1 MTTLL
6 ALAVLFIQLSLLA
19 VGGGNAI
26 IPEMQRQV
34 VDLHHWMSAR
44 EFSEL
49 FALAQASPGPNTMIA
64 ALIGWHVAGVAGLM
78 VSTVAQFLPSST
90 LVMVCMMFWN
100 RSQNSSIKQRVSAA
114 LVPVTVGLVLSGG
127 IVVAGAL
134 IHNALQPV
142 IIIVSAL
149 LFLKTRLPPVVLLLA
164 GGLVSLSLHNLT

>member
-78 VSTVAQFLPSST
+78 VSTVAWLISTPITFLPAEANAT
-90 LVMVCMMFWN
+90 
-100 RSQNSSIKQRVSAA
+100 A
-114 LVPVTVGLVLSGG
+114 VGRP
-127 IVVAGAL
+127 I
-134 IHNALQPV
+134 
-142 IIIVSAL
+142 
-149 LFLKTRLPPVVLLLA
+149 
-164 GGLVSLSLHNLT
+164 